1 MLGYRVDLYF
11 HDYKLVAEIDEN
23 GHGDRNIDYEI
34 KRQKT
39 IEQERGFHFI
49 RIDPGKENFDI
60 VKAIN
65 EILRH
70 RQSSNQLTNV
80 SEIIRIRV

>member
-34 KRQKT
+34 KR
-39 IEQERGFHFI
+39 
-49 RIDPGKENFDI
+49 
-60 VKAIN
+60 
-65 EILRH
+65 
-70 RQSSNQLTNV
+70 
-80 SEIIRIRV
+80 